1 MFNLPASTKVDRVIP
16 KNAFD
21 KYADT
26 KAKKLFVENVEKI
39 KWLNKISFDT
49 VNLPGKEV
57 KEIQIFEI
65 TLRKF
70 DPIPELVKIID
81 KAIPYPILFILTFEN
96 QYQLSISVKHP
107 NPINEDNA
115 VIDWTFKTE
124 WLQVGKEVCKFN
136 LKQNIDFVFQ
146 DICRQ
151 LSIKPEI
158 ENGLSLHEIVAKDQK
173 ILDLKNRIKRLE
185 SAIAKTKQF
194 NKKVEL
200 NMELQELVRELNSL
214 LR

>member
-49 VNLPGKEV
+49 VNLSGKEV

-81 KAIPYPILFILTFEN
+81 KAIPYPILFILTFEDH
-96 QYQLSISVKHP
+96 YQLSISVKHP

-124 WLQVGKEVCKFN
+124 WLAVGTVVIQFN
-136 LKQNIDFVFQ
+136 LKQNMDFVFQ

-151 LSIKPEI
+151 LSEKPEVKS
-158 ENGLSLHEIVAKDQK
+158 GLNLNEIIARDQK
-173 ILDLKNRIKRLE
+173 RLDLKSRIKKLE
-185 SAIAKTKQF
+185 STITKTKQF

-200 NMELQELVRELNSL
+200 NLALQKLVLELQCLG
-214 LR
+214 

>member
-1 MFNLPASTKVDRVIP
+1 MFVLPTSTKVDRVIP

-21 KYADT
+21 NYADT

-39 KWLNKISFDT
+39 KWLNKLSFDT

-65 TLRKF
+65 SLRKF

-81 KAIPYPILFILTFEN
+81 KAIPYPILFVLTFEDH
-96 QYQLSISVKHP
+96 YQLNISVKHP

-124 WLQVGKEVCKFN
+124 WLPVGKEACQFH
-136 LKQNIDFVFQ
+136 LKQTIDYIFQ
-146 DICRQ
+146 DICIQ
-151 LSIKPEI
+151 LS
-158 ENGLSLHEIVAKDQK
+158 NTSNADRGLSLNEIVTKEQK
-173 ILDLKNRIKRLE
+173 LADLKNRIKKLE

-194 NKKVEL
+194 NKKVEFNL
-200 NMELQELVRELNSL
+200 ALQKLVLELQGLG
-214 LR
+214 

>member
-21 KYADT
+21 KYVDS

-49 VNLPGKEV
+49 VNLSGKEV

-81 KAIPYPILFILTFEN
+81 KAIPYPILFILTFED

-124 WLQVGKEVCKFN
+124 WLPVGKEVCQFH
-136 LKQNIDFVFQ
+136 LKQNIDFVFK

-151 LSIKPEI
+151 LSNKPKADRE
-158 ENGLSLHEIVAKDQK
+158 LSLNEIVAKDQK

-194 NKKVEL
+194 NKKVER
-200 NMELQELVRELNSL
+200 NMELQKLVHELHSL
-214 LR
+214 S

>member
-21 KYADT
+21 KYVDS

-49 VNLPGKEV
+49 VNLSGKEV

-81 KAIPYPILFILTFEN
+81 KAIPYPILFILTFED

-124 WLQVGKEVCKFN
+124 WLPEGKEVCQFH

-151 LSIKPEI
+151 LSNKPKADRE
-158 ENGLSLHEIVAKDQK
+158 LSLNEIVAKDQK

>member
-1 MFNLPASTKVDRVIP
+1 MFKLPASTKVDRVIP

-57 KEIQIFEI
+57 KEVQIFEI

-81 KAIPYPILFILTFEN
+81 KAIPYPILFILTFEDH
-96 QYQLSISVKHP
+96 YQLSISVKHP

-124 WLQVGKEVCKFN
+124 WLPVGKEACQFH
-136 LKQNIDFVFQ
+136 LKQTMDFILQ
-146 DICRQ
+146 DICIQ
-151 LSIKPEI
+151 LSNKPEADR
-158 ENGLSLHEIVAKDQK
+158 GLSLNEIVAKDQK
-173 ILDLKNRIKRLE
+173 ILDLKNRIKRLV
-185 SAIAKTKQF
+185 SAISKTKQF

-200 NMELQELVRELNSL
+200 NMELQELVRELNFL
-214 LR
+214 V